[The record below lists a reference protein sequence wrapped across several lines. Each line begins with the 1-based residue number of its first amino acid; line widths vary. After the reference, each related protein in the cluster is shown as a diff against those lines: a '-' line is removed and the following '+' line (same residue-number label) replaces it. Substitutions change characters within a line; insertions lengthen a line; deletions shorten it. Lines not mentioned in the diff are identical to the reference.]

1 MSGHI
6 WEKQDFESSKQY
18 KAFCIYRNMGTSRS
32 LAKAAAKINTN
43 KYYVK
48 MLEQWSAKNKWVM
61 RCEQYDVYMEEERQK
76 RMEQA
81 YKETPV
87 QHLDITKGVL
97 TMLVDQFNRK
107 MESGEWDSL
116 EPDDLLKRMI
126 DILKYERTNIGLPDA
141 RVEIKQHVTGQVQSN
156 VSNDELLKNPLIAE
170 LVCAVTDMKEMGTT
184 DLSVKQKK
192 EVEETE
198 KAPAET
204 KPAETTEKK
213 NDDNEQGAAAPA
225 Q

>member
-1 MSGHI
+1 MAGQV
-6 WEKQDFESSKQY
+6 WEKQDAESSKQY

-32 LAKAAAKINTN
+32 LAKAAAKINPN

-48 MLEQWSAKNKWVM
+48 MLEQWSAKHKWVL
-61 RCEQYDVYMEEERQK
+61 RCEAYDVHMEEERQK

-81 YKETPV
+81 YTETPV

-107 MESGEWDSL
+107 MESGEWDEL

-126 DILKYERTNIGLPDA
+126 DLLKYERTNIGLPDA
-141 RVEIKQHVTGQVQSN
+141 RVEIKQHVTGQVHSN
-156 VSNDELLKNPLIAE
+156 VSNEELLKNPLIAE

-184 DLSVKQKK
+184 DLSVKPKK
-192 EVEETE
+192 EEEKKDAPVETT
-198 KAPAET
+198 T
-204 KPAETTEKK
+204 KPAEVENKT
-213 NDDNEQGAAAPA
+213 NEEPSGDAPA